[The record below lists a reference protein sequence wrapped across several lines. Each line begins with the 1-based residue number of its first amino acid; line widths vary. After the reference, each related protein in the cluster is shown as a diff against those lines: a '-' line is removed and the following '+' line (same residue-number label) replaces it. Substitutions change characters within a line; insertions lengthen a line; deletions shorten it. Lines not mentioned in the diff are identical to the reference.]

1 MAEMEPVRGGRF
13 SGLQVAGIVAA
24 VMLGTALL
32 TIWVVRTY
40 IYPSEFEP
48 VRLSAKEQRV
58 LDTKLERLESFGSTP
73 RARPAPNRAKAELE
87 PEPHVETDA
96 SREISLTEREINA
109 LIASNTDLAPRA
121 AIDLSKNLASAKL
134 LIPMDPD
141 FPMFGG
147 RTLRVNAG
155 VELAFA
161 NDRPVVALRGIS
173 IMGVPIPN
181 AWLGNLKNVDL
192 VEQFGTDEGF
202 WKTFAAGVEQIE
214 VEEGRLKIKLRE

>member
-1 MAEMEPVRGGRF
+1 MAEMEPVREGRF
-13 SGLQVAGIVAA
+13 SGLQVAGIVVA

-32 TIWVVRTY
+32 TVWVVRTY

-58 LDTKLERLESFGSTP
+58 LDTKLERLESFSSTR
-73 RARPAPNRAKAELE
+73 RARPAPDRDEAKLE
-87 PEPHVETDA
+87 PEPYVETDA

-109 LIASNTDLAPRA
+109 LIATNTDLAPRA

-134 LIPMDPD
+134 LIPVDPD
-141 FPMFGG
+141 FPVFGG

-161 NDRPVVALRGIS
+161 NGRPVVALRGIS

-192 VEQFGTDEGF
+192 VEQFGTDAGF